1 MNVRSLM
8 QTEVVSLSVDDQL
21 DIADDIMRLG
31 LVRHLPILDG
41 EKLAGIVSH
50 RDLVRAGMSS
60 VLGLDYQSDRDWLQ
74 KISVRDVMS
83 TSVRTVHPDQPLR
96 AAVDV
101 MVEHKVG
108 CVPVVED
115 ERLVGLL
122 SETDCL
128 RHLAHLLDTSG
139 A

>member
-115 ERLVGLL
+115 GRLVGLL

-128 RHLAHLLDTSG
+128 RHLAHLLDTGS